1 MRLTWYS
8 VEKFAHIH
16 LAKINKNSSYV
27 NFHFV
32 SSTRAHRLTL
42 SLLRLHRVR
51 FVSYMTDFK
60 NTSPHIRI
68 KRVHM
73 RCMEDSNRKQKKNSN
88 IIIIADDGFFS
99 LLLQHPLF
107 FASHYTREQIQSHI
121 PQTHVHR
128 AVVHTPTRNTSA
140 YTLRTRARISHS
152 RIVGTGPSY
161 MGIYRHIK
169 YILHF

>member
-73 RCMEDSNRKQKKNSN
+73 RCMEDSNRKQKKKLKYYYYRWWWFFLSLITTSPIFRITLYSWANT
-88 IIIIADDGFFS
+88 IAHS
-99 LLLQHPLF
+99 ANTRTPCSR
-107 FASHYTREQIQSHI
+107 SHTDAKYER
-121 PQTHVHR
+121 
-128 AVVHTPTRNTSA
+128 VHTSYPCTYIA
-140 YTLRTRARISHS
+140 QSHS
-152 RIVGTGPSY
+152 RHGAQLYG
-161 MGIYRHIK
+161 
-169 YILHF
+169 YI